1 MLKDAAGGWPI
12 ALTAV
17 LFQFVAKVDELLV
30 GAGHAAGTLDP
41 LPCRNRGRQPR
52 GLFAA
57 PPTAWLDDAGCFF
70 APAVRTTSAAL
81 TRTFLLRHAVVI
93 ANADPH
99 GGQALRRIQRL
110 FLGWSDYDD
119 LSGYENFGWWDLQGD
134 PENADQEEADEI
146 DLDPDSDEADDFA
159 ECLSRYE

>member
-1 MLKDAAGGWPI
+1 MRQVRWTLY
-12 ALTAV
+12 
-17 LFQFVAKVDELLV
+17 
-30 GAGHAAGTLDP
+30 HAATEAANQGGSLRLRPPPKTKPDP
-41 LPCRNRGRQPR
+41 
-52 GLFAA
+52 
-57 PPTAWLDDAGCFF
+57 
-70 APAVRTTSAAL
+70 
-81 TRTFLLRHAVVI
+81 FLLRHAVVI

-146 DLDPDSDEADDFA
+146 DLDPDSDEGDDFA

>member
-1 MLKDAAGGWPI
+1 MGGEDAQGAVSDEKQRGERRKEFDPSNAATEAANQGGSLRLRPPPK
-12 ALTAV
+12 T
-17 LFQFVAKVDELLV
+17 KP
-30 GAGHAAGTLDP
+30 DP
-41 LPCRNRGRQPR
+41 
-52 GLFAA
+52 
-57 PPTAWLDDAGCFF
+57 
-70 APAVRTTSAAL
+70 
-81 TRTFLLRHAVVI
+81 FLLRHAVVI

-159 ECLSRYE
+159 ECTSPYE